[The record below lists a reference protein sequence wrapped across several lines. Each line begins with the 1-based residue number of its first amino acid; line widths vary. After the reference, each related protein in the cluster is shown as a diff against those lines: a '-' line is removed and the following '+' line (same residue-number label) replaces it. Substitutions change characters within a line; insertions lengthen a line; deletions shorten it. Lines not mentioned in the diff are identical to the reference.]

1 MTMKNNLKIYYWI
14 SGAIFFICLT
24 LLFVYPVF
32 IGTSISQQSSEWSN
46 FGEYIGGVI
55 GPLFGLLAFIGVLLS
70 IANQNKENKNNER
83 ENKKQATENRIIKQ
97 IEFHHNICN
106 NVNIT
111 TNLTGTRFKRG
122 RPAFEFLFEK
132 YLKAFYQ
139 DTENQNPQL
148 NERQKTDIAFTK
160 LYSKAGKQ
168 FGFYFR
174 NLFYLIKYIDESVD
188 INKEHFVRLVRAQLS
203 ISEIQLLM
211 YNCLFEKG
219 VGFKNYVEQ
228 YGLLNGIDESEMI
241 KENHKELFADSA
253 FE

>member
-1 MTMKNNLKIYYWI
+1 MKNNLKLYYWI
-14 SGAIFFICLT
+14 SGVIIVICLF
-24 LLFVYPVF
+24 LVIIYPFF
-32 IGTSISQQSSEWSN
+32 IGTSISKQSVEWSN
-46 FGEYIGGVI
+46 FGEYVGGVI

-70 IANQNKENKNNER
+70 IANQNKENKKDEK

-106 NVNIT
+106 NVNIPA
-111 TNLTGTRFKRG
+111 NLSGTKFKRG

-132 YLKAFYQ
+132 HLKAFYQ
-139 DTENQNPQL
+139 DVENQNPQL

-174 NLFYLIKYIDESVD
+174 NLFYLIKYIDDSVD
-188 INKEHFVRLVRAQLS
+188 IDKEHFVRLVRAQLS
-203 ISEIQLLM
+203 TSEIQMLM
-211 YNCLFEKG
+211 YNCLFDKG
-219 VGFKNYVEQ
+219 AGFKNYVEQ